1 MALRLQWSAMKLK
14 KFDVVDF
21 LDSDEAMVEYLNV
34 ALETNDPKY
43 FAKALGNVA
52 RAKGMT
58 SISDA
63 SGLGRQAL
71 YRSLSEEGNPRIDTL
86 FKVLDT
92 LNIRLAITQ

>member
-1 MALRLQWSAMKLK
+1 MNLK

-21 LDSDEAMVEYLNV
+21 LDSDEAMIEYLNV

-63 SGLGRQAL
+63 SGLGRQSL

>member
-1 MALRLQWSAMKLK
+1 MKLK

-21 LDSDEAMVEYLNV
+21 LDSDEAMIEYLNV

-43 FAKALGNVA
+43 FTKALGNVA
-52 RAKGMT
+52 RAKGMS

-63 SGLGRQAL
+63 SGLGRQSL
-71 YRSLSEEGNPRIDTL
+71 YRALSDEGNPRIDTL